1 MTNKTIAYIVSFLL
15 CISICFNTKLSEA
28 PPLFLSN
35 LILFL
40 IDILLLVKIIFHLRK
55 GFLSDIKQVFL
66 LFIVISIIALLS
78 YNNKNVVS
86 VFPKLILG
94 LFTYYSF
101 SRYLLLYHKDIP
113 IVLFG
118 LCFGTALSPFFQIEV
133 ADLTSLST
141 ANRIKVD
148 NLGNFNA
155 YAFLIAVSLMISIY
169 LLTKIKPIFN
179 KLLFMGVQSPLLIVL
194 LLTLSRGGVFAL
206 VIGFVLY
213 NFSVNKKTKIYLLLF
228 IIFAIVII
236 GNILIQIDGIELF
249 LNRFLNSG
257 KDEDF
262 DSGRSRVYLF
272 LLNDLFSSFS
282 SFLFGFGIGAIEI
295 DVSIDNALISAHNTY
310 LDVFYSCGVI
320 GLSFFIRYLFYVYK
334 DIKLM
339 PKSSEKSV
347 IVAFFGQII
356 FCFFYD
362 SYWGATQI
370 GWIFPFF
377 FAFFWALSQKSKLS
391 SKTL

>member
-1 MTNKTIAYIVSFLL
+1 MTNKSIAYVLSFLL

-35 LILFL
+35 LILFFV
-40 IDILLLVKIIFHLRK
+40 DTLLLFKVLFHLKKR
-55 GFLSDIKQVFL
+55 FLSDFKQVFL
-66 LFIVISIIALLS
+66 LLIVISIIALLS
-78 YNNKNVVS
+78 YNNKNMIS
-86 VFPKLILG
+86 VFPKLTLS

-101 SRYLLLYHKDIP
+101 SRYLLLYNRDMS

-133 ADLTSLST
+133 ADLTSLNT
-141 ANRIKVD
+141 ANRIKID

-155 YAFLIAVSLMISIY
+155 YAYLIAVSLIISIY
-169 LLTKIKPIFN
+169 LLTKIKPIFS
-179 KLLFMGVQSPLLIVL
+179 KLLFIGIQSPLLIVL

-206 VIGFVLY
+206 VMGLVLY

-228 IIFAIVII
+228 TIFAIVVV
-236 GNILIQIDGIELF
+236 GKILIQVDGTDLF
-249 LNRFLNSG
+249 MNRFLNSER
-257 KDEDF
+257 DEDF
-262 DSGRSRVYLF
+262 DSGRSIVYLF

-282 SFLFGFGIGAIEI
+282 AFVFGFGFGAIEI
-295 DVSIDNALISAHNTY
+295 DVSAETPLISAHNTY

-320 GLSFFIRYLFYVYK
+320 GLAVFIRYLFQVYK
-334 DIKLM
+334 NIKAV
-339 PKSSEKSV
+339 PNSNEKS
-347 IVAFFGQII
+347 ITIALFGQIV

-377 FAFFWALSQKSKLS
+377 FALFWAQSQKSKLV
-391 SKTL
+391 

>member
-35 LILFL
+35 LILFF
-40 IDILLLVKIIFHLRK
+40 IDTLLLLKVLFHLKKR
-55 GFLSDIKQVFL
+55 FLSDIKQVFL

-101 SRYLLLYHKDIP
+101 SRYLLLYHKDIS

-141 ANRIKVD
+141 ANRIKID

-155 YAFLIAVSLMISIY
+155 YAFLIAVSLIISIY
-169 LLTKIKPIFN
+169 LLTKVKPLFN
-179 KLLFMGVQSPLLIVL
+179 KLLFVCVQSPLLVVL
-194 LLTLSRGGVFAL
+194 LLTLSRGGFFAL
-206 VIGFVLY
+206 IMGFVLY

-228 IIFAIVII
+228 AIFAFVVV
-236 GNILIQIDGIELF
+236 GNILIQIDGTDLF
-249 LNRFLNSG
+249 LNRFLNSE
-257 KDEDF
+257 KNEDF
-262 DSGRSRVYLF
+262 DSGRSIVFLI
-272 LLNDLFSSFS
+272 LLNDLFSSFF
-282 SFLFGFGIGAIEI
+282 SFLFGFGLGAIDLKVFAESDI
-295 DVSIDNALISAHNTY
+295 LSAHNTY
-310 LDVFYSCGVI
+310 LDVFYSCGIV
-320 GLSFFIRYLFYVYK
+320 GLFFFMKYLFSVYK
-334 DIKLM
+334 DIKVI
-339 PKSSEKSV
+339 PKSSEKS
-347 IVAFFGQII
+347 ITIALFGQLI

>member
-40 IDILLLVKIIFHLRK
+40 IDTLLLVKIIFHLRK
-55 GFLSDIKQVFL
+55 GFISDIKQVFL

-78 YNNKNVVS
+78 YNNKNMVS

-141 ANRIKVD
+141 ANRIRID

-155 YAFLIAVSLMISIY
+155 YAFLIAVSLIISIY
-169 LLTKIKPIFN
+169 LLTKIKPLFN
-179 KLLFMGVQSPLLIVL
+179 KLLFIGVQSPLLIVL

-206 VIGFVLY
+206 VMGFILY

-228 IIFAIVII
+228 TIFAVVVV
-236 GNILIQIDGIELF
+236 GNILIQIDGTDLF
-249 LNRFLNSG
+249 LNRFLNSE

-262 DSGRSRVYLF
+262 DSGRSIVYLL
-272 LLNDLFSSFS
+272 LLNHLFSSFF
-282 SFLFGFGIGAIEI
+282 SFLFGFGFGAIDIKVFAESDI
-295 DVSIDNALISAHNTY
+295 LSAHNTY
-310 LDVFYSCGVI
+310 LDVFYSCGII
-320 GLSFFIRYLFYVYK
+320 GLFIFIRYLMGVYK
-334 DIKLM
+334 TIKII

-347 IVAFFGQII
+347 AIALFGQVV

-377 FAFFWALSQKSKLS
+377 FALFWAQSQKSKLS
-391 SKTL
+391 

>member
-40 IDILLLVKIIFHLRK
+40 IDTLLLVKIIFHLRK

-133 ADLTSLST
+133 ADLTSYNT
-141 ANRIKVD
+141 TNRIKID

-155 YAFLIAVSLMISIY
+155 YAFLIAVSLIISIY
-169 LLTKIKPIFN
+169 LLTKIKSLFN
-179 KLLFMGVQSPLLIVL
+179 KILFIGIQSPLLIVL
-194 LLTLSRGGVFAL
+194 LLTLSRGGFFAL
-206 VIGFVLY
+206 VMGFVLY

-228 IIFAIVII
+228 TIFAIIVV
-236 GNILIQIDGIELF
+236 GNILIQMDGTDLF
-249 LNRFLNSG
+249 LNRFLNSE

-262 DSGRSRVYLF
+262 DSGRSIVYLF
-272 LLNDLFSSFS
+272 LLNDLFSSLSAFV
-282 SFLFGFGIGAIEI
+282 FGFGFGAIEI
-295 DVSIDNALISAHNTY
+295 DVSAEIPLISAHNTY

-320 GLSFFIRYLFYVYK
+320 GLVIFIRYLFHVYK
-334 DIKLM
+334 NIKAI
-339 PKSSEKSV
+339 PKSSEKS
-347 IVAFFGQII
+347 ITIALFGQLI

-370 GWIFPFF
+370 GWILSFL
-377 FAFFWALSQKSKLS
+377 FALFWAQSQKSKLS
-391 SKTL
+391 

>member
-1 MTNKTIAYIVSFLL
+1 MTNKTIAYAVSVLL

-35 LILFL
+35 LILFFV
-40 IDILLLVKIIFHLRK
+40 DTLLLLKVLFHLKKR
-55 GFLSDIKQVFL
+55 FLSDVKQVFL

-94 LFTYYSF
+94 IFTYYSF
-101 SRYLLLYHKDIP
+101 SRYLLLYHKDIS

-155 YAFLIAVSLMISIY
+155 YAFLIAVSLIISIY
-169 LLTKIKPIFN
+169 LLTKIKPLFN
-179 KLLFMGVQSPLLIVL
+179 KLLFTGIQFPLLIVL

-206 VIGFVLY
+206 VMGFVLY

-228 IIFAIVII
+228 TIFAVIII
-236 GNILIQIDGIELF
+236 GNILVQMDGTDLF
-249 LNRFLNSG
+249 LNRFLNSE
-257 KDEDF
+257 KEEDF
-262 DSGRSRVYLF
+262 DSGRSIVYLF
-272 LLNDLFSSFS
+272 LLNNLFSSFS
-282 SFLFGFGIGAIEI
+282 SLLFGFGIGAIEI
-295 DVSIDNALISAHNTY
+295 DVSAETPIISAHNTY
-310 LDVFYSCGVI
+310 LDVFYSYGMV
-320 GLSFFIRYLFYVYK
+320 GLIIFIRYLLRVYK
-334 DIKLM
+334 SIKVM
-339 PKSSEKSV
+339 PKSSEKS
-347 IVAFFGQII
+347 ISIALFGQLV

-370 GWIFPFF
+370 GWIIPFF
-377 FAFFWALSQKSKLS
+377 FAFFRVQSEKAKLF
-391 SKTL
+391 